1 MLIAPKEKNSAE
13 ERLYNVGNSITKS
26 TPFDRAISAFVHL
39 SKIEGNPLCTN
50 YHSLYKLKHHSLLIL
65 LFFYVI

>member
-39 SKIEGNPLCTN
+39 SKIEGNPLCT
-50 YHSLYKLKHHSLLIL
+50 KLPLIIQTKASQSVNSFV
-65 LFFYVI
+65 FFM